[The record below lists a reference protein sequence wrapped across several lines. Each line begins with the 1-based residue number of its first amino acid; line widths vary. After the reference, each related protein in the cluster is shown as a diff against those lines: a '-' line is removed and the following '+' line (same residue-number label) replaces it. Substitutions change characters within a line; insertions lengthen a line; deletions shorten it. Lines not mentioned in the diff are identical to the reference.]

1 MSIHHFAVGC
11 DFSCGSASTAHRVLS
26 RSRFSRHE
34 SPITSSPHRRVPTM
48 CPPCAH
54 VPMCPPGE
62 GASGE
67 TKRKHSETSFF
78 WSVRSV
84 RFQVLLRSCSVFL
97 MSALF
102 PGVISVKYAGT
113 CRLTTSVGWH
123 ASKWL
128 SESILSRYARELAM
142 EQLFA
147 WMASRITSSCL
158 RICWR

>member
-1 MSIHHFAVGC
+1 MKVPSPQVRTEGCPPCAHH
-11 DFSCGSASTAHRVLS
+11 
-26 RSRFSRHE
+26 
-34 SPITSSPHRRVPTM
+34 VPTM

-54 VPMCPPGE
+54 QVGVHPVRPKGNI
-62 GASGE
+62 
-67 TKRKHSETSFF
+67 RKHHETSVR
-78 WSVRSV
+78 SVRSV